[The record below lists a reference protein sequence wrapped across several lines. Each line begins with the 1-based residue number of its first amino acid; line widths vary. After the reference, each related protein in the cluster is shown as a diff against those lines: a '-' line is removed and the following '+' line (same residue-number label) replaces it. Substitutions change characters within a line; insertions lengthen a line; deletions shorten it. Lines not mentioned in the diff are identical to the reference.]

1 MNGDE
6 TSASCWLVGSL
17 ARLTTSRQTG
27 RYPNHGLEIAEVMQ
41 LASLKPG
48 IVETVRLSPWTYY
61 YLSHNFLRPM
71 PSRHHT
77 SLRPSKP
84 GDFPFRTG
92 LRHRA
97 STIAQL
103 IPRYLHLKVDT
114 LAVWGVRSERLP
126 WLDVQFEIRYGVTIL
141 YHIICAIFGKF

>member
-1 MNGDE
+1 M
-6 TSASCWLVGSL
+6 ARWLVGSPYDE
-17 ARLTTSRQTG
+17 QTNG
-27 RYPNHGLEIAEVMQ
+27 TISEPWVGNCRSHA
-41 LASLKPG
+41 AG

-77 SLRPSKP
+77 SRRPSKP
-84 GDFPFRTG
+84 GDFPFRAG

-114 LAVWGVRSERLP
+114 LAVWGARSERLP
-126 WLDVQFEIRYGVTIL
+126 WLDVQFEIRYGVKIL
-141 YHIICAIFGKF
+141 GELECCYHIICAIFGKF